1 MAQEFLTRLPR
12 VRSEELPNGAE
23 CMICMEEYGAFPSN
37 NGVIEHAV
45 LLPCLHTVGS
55 ECIATWLSPTRRGN
69 SCPLCRT
76 VFFPA
81 QVFDFHDEFSDGDDD
96 ELDEDGDEDDEDGN
110 NEEEYGDEED
120 EDGNEEGNEEGDGD
134 DGGEAGDAED
144 RTDGRAQTMNILATV
159 QRVGSYF
166 LNTPYGTET
175 KHQDGQEWFTRWPL
189 ATSQQIGDCE
199 NSAQWVPLRLP
210 PIRSVQ
216 RSLLQTCSPPADW
229 KSRVESSLLPILQ
242 WRSEKLYRS

>member
-12 VRSEELPNGAE
+12 VRSEELPDGAE
-23 CMICMEEYGAFPSN
+23 CMICMEEYGAFPSD

-96 ELDEDGDEDDEDGN
+96 EHDEDGDEDGDEDEEDGN

-120 EDGNEEGNEEGDGD
+120 EDGNEEGNEEGDGE
-134 DGGEAGDAED
+134 DGGETGDAED

-166 LNTPYGTET
+166 LNTPYGTDSKIKMDRSGSHAGPYPQANNSET
-175 KHQDGQEWFTRWPL
+175 VKR
-189 ATSQQIGDCE
+189 
-199 NSAQWVPLRLP
+199 V
-210 PIRSVQ
+210 RSG
-216 RSLLQTCSPPADW
+216 
-229 KSRVESSLLPILQ
+229 
-242 WRSEKLYRS
+242 YR